1 MFCWVRGQC
10 DLPAIEP
17 AGAASRAAAL
27 QGTLVPDR
35 AVGSDVCTRLHP
47 VTLSLWQDEWD
58 NAQGNKLHVVNSSEQ
73 E

>member
-1 MFCWVRGQC
+1 
-10 DLPAIEP
+10 
-17 AGAASRAAAL
+17 L

-58 NAQGNKLHVVNSSEQ
+58 NAQGNQLHVVNSSEQ